1 MVGRPAMMYGSEMVA
16 PTKRPEAELELVDLK
31 MLRVLLGPNR
41 QD

>member
-1 MVGRPAMMYGSEMVA
+1 MMYGSEMVA